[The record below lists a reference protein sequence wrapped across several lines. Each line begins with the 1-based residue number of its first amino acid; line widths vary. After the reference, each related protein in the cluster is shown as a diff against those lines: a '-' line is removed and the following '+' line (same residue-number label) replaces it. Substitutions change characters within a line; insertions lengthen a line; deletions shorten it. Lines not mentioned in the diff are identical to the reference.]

1 MTAHENTNTPDESV
15 LGVGSM
21 VKSNHGERLA
31 ALIRDIGSPKSV
43 PAIDKAL
50 EDVGQEWIDMLGVR
64 EVAARRHGVT
74 SPPPAP
80 PWTCPV
86 CANKVSVPEVH
97 RKNARHSPPTEPV
110 KDLKLVAGSLAAF
123 LWDLI
128 ESKPLGISH
137 HELREAFDNSKR
149 GADRT
154 DGRGAHYQS
163 LHRLKTSG
171 HVRSWKGRIWA
182 THHLIQFQADVAA
195 GRVQDIEEEP
205 RFKSKWSSNILNH
218 LRERDEWISTHAVA
232 EYMGTLPAYA
242 NRKNLLNQAAAVLR
256 TLQLRGTVERKGDS
270 VKGSFWR
277 AVKTVGNGPM
287 TETERAAEASPSAA
301 RH

>member
-1 MTAHENTNTPDESV
+1 MRENSNTPTESV
-15 LGVGSM
+15 LGSDM

-50 EDVGQEWIDMLGVR
+50 EDIEQEWIDMLGVR
-64 EVAARRHGVT
+64 EIAARRHGVT

-80 PWTCPV
+80 RHWTCPA
-86 CANKVSVPEVH
+86 CANRVSVPEVH
-97 RKNARHSPPTEPV
+97 RKNARQSPPTEPI

-128 ESKPLGISH
+128 ESKPLGLTH
-137 HELREAFDNSKR
+137 HELREAFDASKH

-182 THHLIQFQADVAA
+182 THHLMQFQADVAA
-195 GRVQDIEEEP
+195 GRVADIEDTP
-205 RFKSKWSSNILNH
+205 RFKSKWSAAILNH
-218 LRERDEWISTHAVA
+218 LRERDEWIGTNDIA
-232 EYMGTLPAYA
+232 EYMSTLPDYA
-242 NRKNLLNQAAAVLR
+242 DRKNILNQACAVLR
-256 TLQLRGTVERKGDS
+256 TLHLRGTIERKGDS
-270 VKGSFWR
+270 AKGSSWR
-277 AVKTVGNGPM
+277 AVKTVGNGSM
-287 TETERAAEASPSAA
+287 ETERAAEVSSSAA
-301 RH
+301 HH